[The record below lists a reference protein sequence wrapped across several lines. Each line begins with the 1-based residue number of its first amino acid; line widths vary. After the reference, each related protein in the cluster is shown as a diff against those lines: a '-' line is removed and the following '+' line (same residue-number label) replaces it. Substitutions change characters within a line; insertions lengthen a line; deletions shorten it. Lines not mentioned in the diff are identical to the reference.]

1 MPFQTVWR
9 QRYCQQCYRG
19 TVRVKTASKEQ
30 PSCTV
35 KDGLAFLQETNQ
47 HKLIIHLRLLKII
60 NDTASLNNSSVVS
73 NVYTPTIPHLNTY
86 AASRHSGIPIHHVP
100 TISIIIMI
108 LVLPP
113 LLIMPPPSIIFST
126 LTGAYKANTISSIFP
141 SSFTLSST
149 RYNPVYTPAKIVLAY
164 KTKSKI

>member
-1 MPFQTVWR
+1 MYEYKIF
-9 QRYCQQCYRG
+9 
-19 TVRVKTASKEQ
+19 VK
-30 PSCTV
+30 
-35 KDGLAFLQETNQ
+35 ETNQ

-60 NDTASLNNSSVVS
+60 KDTASLNNSSVVS

-86 AASRHSGIPIHHVP
+86 AESRHRGIPIHHVP
-100 TISIIIMI
+100 TISMIIMI

-126 LTGAYKANTISSIFP
+126 LTGAYKANTISSVFP

-149 RYNPVYTPAKIVLAY
+149 RYNPVYTPAKRMSKADTVTAPI
-164 KTKSKI
+164 TTEKSVKNYRIIQLLIYLSPLTVQS

>member
-1 MPFQTVWR
+1 MIGINRQGAEQQRMPFNLEIKNA
-9 QRYCQQCYRG
+9 
-19 TVRVKTASKEQ
+19 VKI
-30 PSCTV
+30 P
-35 KDGLAFLQETNQ
+35 QEVNQ
-47 HKLIIHLRLLKII
+47 HKLIVHLRFLKII

-86 AASRHSGIPIHHVP
+86 AASRHSGMPIHHVP

-113 LLIMPPPSIIFST
+113 LLIIPPPSIIFST

-141 SSFTLSST
+141 NSFTLSST
-149 RYNPVYTPAKIVLAY
+149 RYNPVYTPAKRM
-164 KTKSKI
+164 SKADTVTVPILFCFAVNHV

>member
-1 MPFQTVWR
+1 MILNRQGAEQQRMPFSLEIKNA
-9 QRYCQQCYRG
+9 
-19 TVRVKTASKEQ
+19 VKI
-30 PSCTV
+30 P
-35 KDGLAFLQETNQ
+35 QEVNQ

-86 AASRHSGIPIHHVP
+86 AASRHRGSPIHHVP

-113 LLIMPPPSIIFST
+113 LLIMLPSSIIFST
-126 LTGAYKANTISSIFP
+126 LTGAYKANTISSVLP

-149 RYNPVYTPAKIVLAY
+149 RYNPVYTPAKRMR
-164 KTKSKI
+164 